1 MYVWSG
7 VWQGV
12 GWGSIVY
19 IAALAAVDPQLHEA
33 AIIDGATR
41 LQRIWHI
48 NIPTILPTIV
58 IMFILSAGSLAS
70 VGQEK
75 VLLLQTDLN
84 AATSEVI
91 STYVY
96 KRGIVN
102 NSYSFSSAIGLMNN
116 VVNILFLLAA
126 NFLSKRDSETSLF

>member
-1 MYVWSG
+1 MGWSA
-7 VWQGV
+7 V
-12 GWGSIVY
+12 IY

-126 NFLSKRDSETSLF
+126 NFLSKRASDTSLF